1 MELHSL
7 ADVNKFCNLW
17 RAVAGENVEP
27 PPLDGTQEGKL
38 AREAMWK
45 CRAVAVG
52 IGMRAAFGDDMTTER
67 IVRLAKLLQ
76 AADPAALQP
85 DDQDA
90 SSVLRPQA
98 VLLVPPETACCGV
111 ALVAEPANQ
120 NRACRKRKCESEGG
134 DVDSAPFFY
143 AHSMSGG
150 PLPLLIACARLCAP
164 PHRQ

>member
-27 PPLDGTQEGKL
+27 PPLDGTQEGKV

-67 IVRLAKLLQ
+67 IVRLAKLLH
-76 AADPAALQP
+76 AADPN
-85 DDQDA
+85 DQCYCCMLHA
-90 SSVLRPQA
+90 TVC
-98 VLLVPPETACCGV
+98 PPTPPVTCDSPRHGEEG
-111 ALVAEPANQ
+111 
-120 NRACRKRKCESEGG
+120 RATLGRG
-134 DVDSAPFFY
+134 
-143 AHSMSGG
+143 AH
-150 PLPLLIACARLCAP
+150 R
-164 PHRQ
+164 